1 MPVKPKKPSR
11 VRRDQ
16 KREMPQPPVLRY
28 VTAALVSPQ
37 AVRAWS
43 PRPKRQGRGRAAT

>member
-37 AVRAWS
+37 ATKPWASRL
-43 PRPKRQGRGRAAT
+43 KRQGRGRAAN

>member
-1 MPVKPKKPSR
+1 MAVRPKKPSR
-11 VRRDQ
+11 ARRDQ
-16 KREMPQPPVLRY
+16 KVERPQPPVLRY

-43 PRPKRQGRGRAAT
+43 PRPKRQGRGRAVN